1 MRRILWNIYAW
12 PISVLILLGFLSELS
27 LLRVLAAVDVAMS
40 LPALIALH
48 LHIWDVKFLSSG
60 FWKPYAV
67 FYLTWDLYY
76 NLVINPMRFSE
87 PVLFVLPVIALPLY
101 VALCRYAFRKWSL
114 QHA

>member
-27 LLRVLAAVDVAMS
+27 MLRALSALDVALS

-48 LHIWDVKFLSSG
+48 LHVWDVKFLSSA

-67 FYLTWDLYY
+67 VYVTWDVYF
-76 NLVINPMRFSE
+76 NLVINPMRLGK
-87 PVLFVLPVIALPLY
+87 PVLLVLPVVALPLY
-101 VALCRYAFRKWSL
+101 VALFRYAFRSWSL
-114 QHA
+114 RRA